1 MSVPPAL
8 LRDIETILGRV
19 NALHAFCMVMAESL
33 PNETL
38 AVAAKSM
45 KTAYSKVES
54 DALASP
60 IPENTLQEMLRVM
73 AELQVMLQTNSAVP
87 PDAGRQN

>member
-8 LRDIETILGRV
+8 QRDIEVILGRV
-19 NALHAFCMVMAESL
+19 NALHAFCMVMAETL

-38 AVAAKSM
+38 AVAGKAM
-45 KTAYSKVES
+45 KTAYSKVEA

-60 IPENTLQEMLRVM
+60 ISENTLQEMLRVM
-73 AELQVMLQTNSAVP
+73 AELQMMLQINGTVP
-87 PDAGRQN
+87 PSGDRQR